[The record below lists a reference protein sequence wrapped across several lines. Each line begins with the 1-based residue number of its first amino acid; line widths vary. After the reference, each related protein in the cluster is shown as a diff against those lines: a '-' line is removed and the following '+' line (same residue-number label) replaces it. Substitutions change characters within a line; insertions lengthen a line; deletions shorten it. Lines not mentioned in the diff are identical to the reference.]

1 MIASAPLPDSQLLRN
16 RRQFRWRAT
25 IAMAV
30 CLVVLAGLGLYTPL
44 GQSLDTVMM
53 AAIAS
58 LEMPQFATITASI
71 PLLVVLAALVATIA
85 IVRRRYALAFRA
97 LVVIAGANGTTQL
110 LKLLLI
116 RPYFGVGFDLENS
129 FPSGHA
135 TFAASLGIA
144 LIVVA
149 PAGWRLAAAFV
160 STLWIASMGFTVVQ
174 LGWHRPS
181 DVLGAIC
188 VCVWWGMV
196 LAPVEERQ
204 RRFPLLR
211 KLSLI
216 GGQLLLEAALVL
228 TIVGAVGGYS
238 DLRKAAS
245 FYEFSALPGTWAG
258 GCLVAA
264 VVLWIV
270 GAAGVG
276 CLLVDRLCAAPS
288 EFTKQEEKKKEKERE
303 QEAGA
308 SGV

>member
-1 MIASAPLPDSQLLRN
+1 MSASAPLPGSQLLRN
-16 RRQFRWRAT
+16 RHQFRWRST

-30 CLVVLAGLGLYTPL
+30 CLVVLAGVGLYTPL
-44 GQSLDTVMM
+44 GQGLDTVMM
-53 AAIAS
+53 AAITS
-58 LEMPQFATITASI
+58 LEMPQFLTITASV
-71 PLLVVLAALVATIA
+71 PLLVVLAVLVAAIA

-149 PAGWRLAAAFV
+149 PTGWRLAAAFAA
-160 STLWIASMGFTVVQ
+160 TLWIASMGFAVVQ

-188 VCVWWGMV
+188 VCVLWGMV

-204 RRFPLLR
+204 RRFPFLQ
-211 KLSLI
+211 KLSFI

-228 TIVGAVGGYS
+228 TIAGAVGGYA
-238 DLRKAAS
+238 DLRMAAS
-245 FYEFSALPGTWAG
+245 FYEFSTLPGTWVEV
-258 GCLVAA
+258 CLVVA

-270 GAAGVG
+270 GAAGLG
-276 CLLVDRLCAAPS
+276 CLLVDRLCATPS
-288 EFTKQEEKKKEKERE
+288 EFMKQPAHGDK
-303 QEAGA
+303 AGQSA
-308 SGV
+308 VCGSE